1 LKAQRAHVGELLT
14 EPDFRILLFSQ
25 FIAQAAD
32 GFAQATFANLLVLE
46 PLSAGTPMR
55 ILYLFGLTLLPYS
68 LFSPFLGVFVDR
80 WARRS
85 VMQWSNI
92 ARGIL
97 LVTLPLWRGVLPGDT
112 ALYAS
117 MLLLLSLGRLF
128 LTTKGALLPTLLH
141 EHHLI
146 RGNSISSGGGMI
158 AALVGGAIGLFASN
172 GLGDTPSFLL
182 AGTFYFGAARVVK
195 NLSGPF
201 SHPHARAENFGAAVT
216 RITAELT
223 EGIVAIWNAVRARV
237 ALIGIFL
244 VRTIGMFVF
253 IAAILVI
260 KDEYPG
266 HPGEFA
272 RLSTSA
278 LALGAAGVGAF
289 VGAVTAPLA
298 GRRFDKGGLI
308 LLGFSVSGL
317 GIVALGGVENF
328 WALMVLTF
336 LGGYGGFVTKVAVD
350 AQVQEALPDEL
361 RGRAFA
367 LYDILF
373 NLASVAAGIL
383 MVLTDSFPLRP
394 TLIVAGCVSLVLAV
408 GLGFAMAHAGI
419 ELRATAASAQEA

>member
-1 LKAQRAHVGELLT
+1 L
-14 EPDFRILLFSQ
+14 ISQ

-46 PLSAGTPMR
+46 PLSAGTPAR

-68 LFSPFLGVFVDR
+68 LVSPFMGVFVDR

-85 VMQWSNI
+85 VMTWANI
-92 ARGIL
+92 ARAIL
-97 LVTLPLWRGVLPGDT
+97 LVTLPLWNGLLPGDIG
-112 ALYAS
+112 LYAS

-141 EHHLI
+141 DHHLI

-158 AALVGGAIGLFASN
+158 AALIGGAIGLFASN
-172 GLGDTPSFLL
+172 GLGETVSFVL
-182 AGTFYFGAARVVK
+182 AGLGYAGAAWQIRK
-195 NLSGPF
+195 LGSPF
-201 SHPHARAENFGAAVT
+201 AHPHARAENLGAAAGRIASELFEGIGAIWT
-216 RITAELT
+216 RI
-223 EGIVAIWNAVRARV
+223 RARV
-237 ALIGIFL
+237 ALIAIFL

-253 IAAILVI
+253 IAAILTI
-260 KDEYPG
+260 KHEYS
-266 HPGEFA
+266 GELEQFT

-278 LALGAAGVGAF
+278 LALGAAGLGAF
-289 VGAVTAPLA
+289 VGAVTAPAA
-298 GRRFDKGGLI
+298 GRRFEKGGLI
-308 LLGFSVSGL
+308 LLGFSVSSL

-328 WALMVLTF
+328 FALMFLTF

-373 NLASVAAGIL
+373 NLASVVAGVL
-383 MVLTDSFPLRP
+383 MVWTEQFSLRP
-394 TLIVAGCVSLVLAV
+394 KLLLTGVFSLVLAV

-419 ELRATAASAQEA
+419 ELLRTTQASAQEA

>member
-1 LKAQRAHVGELLT
+1 MLR
-14 EPDFRILLFSQ
+14 EPDFRVLLLSQ

-32 GFAQATFANLLVLE
+32 GFAQATLANLLVLE

-68 LFSPFLGVFVDR
+68 IVSPFMGVFVDR

-85 VMQWSNI
+85 VMKWSNI
-92 ARGIL
+92 SRGIL
-97 LVTLPLWRGVLPGDT
+97 LLTLPLWSGLLPGDT
-112 ALYAS
+112 GLYAS

-158 AALVGGAIGLFASN
+158 AALVGGAVGLYASN
-172 GLGDTPSFLL
+172 GLGETTSFVL
-182 AGTFYFGAARVVK
+182 AGAFYLGAAGVIRK
-195 NLSGPF
+195 LSSPF
-201 SHPHARAENFGAAVT
+201 SHPHARSENLGVAIARISSELLEGISAIWT
-216 RITAELT
+216 RIP
-223 EGIVAIWNAVRARV
+223 ARV

-244 VRTIGMFVF
+244 VRTIAMFVF
-253 IAAILVI
+253 IAAVLVI
-260 KDEYPG
+260 KHEYPG

-289 VGAVTAPLA
+289 VGAITAPIA
-298 GRRFDKGGLI
+298 GRRFEKGGLI

-317 GIVALGGVENF
+317 GVVLLGGVESF
-328 WALMVLTF
+328 YALMVLTF

-373 NLASVAAGIL
+373 NLASVVAGVL
-383 MVLTDSFPLRP
+383 MVLTESFPLRP
-394 TLIVAGCVSLVLAV
+394 RLILTGCLSLLLAV
-408 GLGFAMAHAGI
+408 LLGFAMTRAGI
-419 ELRATAASAQEA
+419 KLLKATPASAQGA